1 LALSNPEVRRLIRQ
15 WDREIADDRRAEA
28 APRGKEPWRA
38 VSWFALWLL
47 WLGVLVVIAGLF
59 RPLHW

>member
-1 LALSNPEVRRLIRQ
+1 LALSNPEVKRFIRQ

-38 VSWFALWLL
+38 VSWFGLWLL
-47 WLGVLVVIAGLF
+47 WLGVLALIAGLLS
-59 RPLHW
+59 PLR

>member
-1 LALSNPEVRRLIRQ
+1 MSNPEVRRFIRQ
-15 WDREIADDRRAEA
+15 WDREIADERRAEEA
-28 APRGKEPWRA
+28 ARRGKEPWRA

-47 WLGVLVVIAGLF
+47 WLAVLLGIVGIL

>member
-1 LALSNPEVRRLIRQ
+1 LSNPEIRRLIRQ
-15 WDREIADDRRAEA
+15 WDREIADQRRAETA
-28 APRGKEPWRA
+28 GRRRKEPWRA

-47 WLGVLVVIAGLF
+47 WLAVLIVIVGIV

>member
-1 LALSNPEVRRLIRQ
+1 MSNPEIRRLIRQ
-15 WDREIADDRRAEA
+15 WDREIDDARRAEA

-38 VSWFALWLL
+38 VTWLALWLL
-47 WLGVLVVIAGLF
+47 WLAVLVTIVGII